1 VSSTPDLLLHVF
13 SPRAVCPPCRQNRAT
28 EGGSVDF
35 LNRAWF
41 EAVGCAADEA
51 VGWGWEKKLHPDD
64 VERVRTAWQAT
75 VAEGIPYTIELRM
88 KDAHD
93 QYRSFLTCARPMRND
108 KGVVVRWLG
117 TAFDITRQ
125 KEFQQE
131 LQNERALLVTAL
143 DQLPVSV
150 VVAAA
155 PTGELRLA
163 NKKTTAVWR
172 HAM

>member
-1 VSSTPDLLLHVF
+1 
-13 SPRAVCPPCRQNRAT
+13 
-28 EGGSVDF
+28 VDF

-41 EAVGCAADEA
+41 EAVGCPAAEA
-51 VGWGWEKKLHPDD
+51 VGWGWETKLHPDD
-64 VERVRTAWQAT
+64 LDRVRTAWQAT
-75 VAEGIPYTIELRM
+75 VVEGVPYTVELRM
-88 KDAHD
+88 KDALD

-108 KGVVVRWLG
+108 RGVVVRWLG
-117 TAFDITRQ
+117 TALDITKQ

-155 PTGELRLA
+155 PSGELRLA
-163 NKKTTAVWR
+163 NKKTLSVWR